1 MSSGRGTTVMSA
13 PTRKR
18 PSALLTS
25 AVEGG
30 FWGGRSPSQKATG
43 TARRQ
48 ARRARQEP
56 DAQTFGREIT
66 VFPALARTY
75 TKNNEHHNLE
85 ACLGES
91 VAEVADSCREE
102 RSDERKE
109 ADASDTVSPCPPAED
124 LKDFLSSKKT
134 FKSGEEKAGSIDNI
148 GVSRYLAYGRLS

>member
-1 MSSGRGTTVMSA
+1 MLHIAYIPNVTYSARDTTVMLA
-13 PTRKR
+13 LTWKR

-56 DAQTFGREIT
+56 DAQRFEREIT
-66 VFPALARTY
+66 VFPALAQAY
-75 TKNNEHHNLE
+75 TKNDKRHNLD

-91 VAEVADSCREE
+91 VGFMECSDSGTE
-102 RSDERKE
+102 
-109 ADASDTVSPCPPAED
+109 
-124 LKDFLSSKKT
+124 
-134 FKSGEEKAGSIDNI
+134 
-148 GVSRYLAYGRLS
+148 

>member
-1 MSSGRGTTVMSA
+1 MPHIAYIPNVTHFARGTTVMSA

-30 FWGGRSPSQKATG
+30 FWGGRSPSQKAIG

-56 DAQTFGREIT
+56 DALRFGREIR
-66 VFPALARTY
+66 VFPALAQTY
-75 TKNNEHHNLE
+75 TQHDDTCTLE

-91 VAEVADSCREE
+91 VGFMECSDSGTE
-102 RSDERKE
+102 
-109 ADASDTVSPCPPAED
+109 
-124 LKDFLSSKKT
+124 
-134 FKSGEEKAGSIDNI
+134 
-148 GVSRYLAYGRLS
+148 

>member
-1 MSSGRGTTVMSA
+1 MRSTWQKSS
-13 PTRKR
+13 
-18 PSALLTS
+18 
-25 AVEGG
+25 
-30 FWGGRSPSQKATG
+30 G

-56 DAQTFGREIT
+56 DAQRFGREIT

-75 TKNNEHHNLE
+75 TKNNKRHNLE

-102 RSDERKE
+102 RSDEWKE

-124 LKDFLSSKKT
+124 LEDFLRNKKT

-148 GVSRYLAYGRLS
+148 GDSRYLAYGRLL